1 MKKLLFYLI
10 ITALFYAF
18 PQRALAQTAGGSV
31 VLASCGSYVQFSIN
45 KGSADFDIVN
55 VCLNNASKYRWEFSG
70 YGVNVI
76 ETVAATNNKG
86 GFSNKGGVIKVT
98 LLEKGCN
105 NITSPKDS
113 DIRVHIPAGAYNI
126 KTYKLPSG
134 STCTQCSADFYP
146 TKE

>member
-1 MKKLLFYLI
+1 MKTSLFFTATAFYFLLAKQL
-10 ITALFYAF
+10 
-18 PQRALAQTAGGSV
+18 PAQTAGGSV
-31 VLASCGSYVQFSIN
+31 VLASCGSYVQFSVN
-45 KGSADFDIVN
+45 KGSPDFDIVN
-55 VCLNNASKYRWEFSG
+55 LCLNNASKYRWEFSG

-105 NITSPKDS
+105 NINSPKDS

-134 STCTQCSADFYP
+134 STCTQCGADFYP
-146 TKE
+146 TKV